1 MAPSNSSIFTP
12 GDQLPDDDP
21 PPASA
26 GSGGGSGTA
35 ELGCAAEVLGADEVA
50 LGEAAAVADVAGDA
64 VPDVVAPD
72 VVVPDVVVPEVV
84 VPEVVGAV
92 LVLAVPVVDVAGDC
106 GELKSVQDSVRM
118 VLPPALTV
126 SDVAVTV

>member
-50 LGEAAAVADVAGDA
+50 LGEAAAVAEVAGDA
-64 VPDVVAPD
+64 VPDVVAL
-72 VVVPDVVVPEVV
+72 DVVVPEVV

-92 LVLAVPVVDVAGDC
+92 LVLVGPVVDVAGDC

>member
-1 MAPSNSSIFTP
+1 M
-12 GDQLPDDDP
+12 
-21 PPASA
+21 
-26 GSGGGSGTA
+26 
-35 ELGCAAEVLGADEVA
+35 A
-50 LGEAAAVADVAGDA
+50 LGDAAALADVAGDA
-64 VPDVVAPD
+64 
-72 VVVPDVVVPEVV
+72 VPDVVVPEVV

-92 LVLAVPVVDVAGDC
+92 LVLVVPVVDVAGDC

>member
-1 MAPSNSSIFTP
+1 VAPSNSSIFTP

-26 GSGGGSGTA
+26 GSGDGSGTA

-50 LGEAAAVADVAGDA
+50 LGEAAAVADVVGDA

-72 VVVPDVVVPEVV
+72 VVVP
-84 VPEVVGAV
+84 EVVGAV
-92 LVLAVPVVDVAGDC
+92 LVLVVPVVDVAGDC

-118 VLPPALTV
+118 VLLPALTV

>member
-1 MAPSNSSIFTP
+1 
-12 GDQLPDDDP
+12 
-21 PPASA
+21 
-26 GSGGGSGTA
+26 
-35 ELGCAAEVLGADEVA
+35 LGADEVA
-50 LGEAAAVADVAGDA
+50 LGAAAAVADVVGDA

-72 VVVPDVVVPEVV
+72 VV
-84 VPEVVGAV
+84 GAV
-92 LVLAVPVVDVAGDC
+92 LVLVVPVVDVAGDC

>member
-1 MAPSNSSIFTP
+1 
-12 GDQLPDDDP
+12 
-21 PPASA
+21 
-26 GSGGGSGTA
+26 
-35 ELGCAAEVLGADEVA
+35 LGADEVA

-64 VPDVVAPD
+64 VPDVVAL
-72 VVVPDVVVPEVV
+72 DVVVPEVV

-92 LVLAVPVVDVAGDC
+92 LVLVVPVVDVAGDC

>member
-72 VVVPDVVVPEVV
+72 VVVPEVV

-92 LVLAVPVVDVAGDC
+92 LVLVVPVVDVAGDC

>member
-64 VPDVVAPD
+64 VPDVVALD
-72 VVVPDVVVPEVV
+72 VVVPDVV
-84 VPEVVGAV
+84 GAALVLGV
-92 LVLAVPVVDVAGDC
+92 LVLVVPVVDVAGDC
-106 GELKSVQDSVRM
+106 GELKSVQDSDLM